1 MSKLA
6 KKKATFQRWESKTG
20 NDKYYRICQSMFTSK
35 PWLELS
41 IYAHEVYSLMKQ
53 KYTRNDSK
61 GTDNKDDIS
70 LTYAETS
77 AVMNKKTF
85 TKAIDELIEHG
96 FIKLVI
102 LGRIVRKTNIYGFS
116 EMWEYYG
123 TPKFQITPRP
133 KVVKEV
139 ILKVAK

>member
-1 MSKLA
+1 MAKII
-6 KKKATFQRWESKTG
+6 KKKATFQRWESRTG
-20 NDKYYRICQSMFTSK
+20 NDKYYRICQSMFTSA
-35 PWLELS
+35 PWLDLS

-70 LTYAETS
+70 LTYTETN

-85 TKAIDELIEHG
+85 TKALDELIEHG
-96 FIKLVI
+96 FIELII

-116 EMWEYYG
+116 EMWKHYG
-123 TPKFQITPRP
+123 TSNFHITPRP
-133 KVVKEV
+133 RV
-139 ILKVAK
+139 IKQDMLKAIK